1 MRDTE
6 VISMGREAR
15 ARNLRVS
22 LDGLDRPWGA
32 PDPRDWVT
40 LCEHVASETEAY
52 IDALHD
58 LPDC

>member
-1 MRDTE
+1 
-6 VISMGREAR
+6 MGREAR